1 MKKYKILFFCTI
13 AILVQLT
20 FFPGIRL
27 FAQDKAEDA
36 PKDKPSVAIK
46 EAKVSE
52 SISGSAR
59 KNLNLEKLLQEME
72 ASFVAARKFNVVTR
86 NKESLGALRE
96 EQKFAETDLAAGD
109 AAQSGQLKNAD
120 YLIIPEV
127 HIFSFYTTSNK
138 VPNLQSKFFRK
149 DQGVLEVNA
158 QIVDTAS
165 GQIMTTFYLKDSFS
179 SKESMVSS
187 SGGTPSAENF
197 SKMAKAVSAQ
207 MVDQF
212 LNLVFPVEI
221 INIKGDTAYLNRGQ
235 DGGFKVNDVFNVY
248 SKGEALVDPQTG
260 EQLGSAEELVGK
272 VKISKVNP
280 KFTMATILSDKSQG
294 EVAVGCVIRKN

>member
-13 AILVQLT
+13 ATLIQLT
-20 FFPGIRL
+20 LFPGIRL
-27 FAQDKAEDA
+27 FAQDT

-52 SISGSAR
+52 SISGSAK

-96 EQKFAETDLAAGD
+96 EQKFAESDLSAGD

-248 SKGEALVDPQTG
+248 SKGEVLVDPQTG

-272 VKISKVNP
+272 VKITKVNP
-280 KFTMATILSDKSQG
+280 KFTMATIMGDKSQG